1 MAYCDH
7 VGTFWCMQNKGKKIQ
22 ITLKTL
28 IHFWKIM
35 YVSPKE
41 IYNVFYRLEKTNIDY
56 ETKLESQH
64 IKKINNKIQNQQ
76 RIREYPR
83 KIIKLTQTTTFG
95 SDF

>member
-1 MAYCDH
+1 
-7 VGTFWCMQNKGKKIQ
+7 
-22 ITLKTL
+22 
-28 IHFWKIM
+28 M

-83 KIIKLTQTTTFG
+83 KIIKLTQTIAFG